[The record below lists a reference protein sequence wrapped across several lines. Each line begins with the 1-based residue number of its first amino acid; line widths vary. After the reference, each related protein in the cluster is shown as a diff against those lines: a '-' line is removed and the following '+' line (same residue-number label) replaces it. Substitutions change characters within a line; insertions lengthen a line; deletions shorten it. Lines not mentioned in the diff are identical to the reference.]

1 MSTYLALSND
11 NQMLRNEEDFFQS
24 HLGHVSDF
32 GSGHPGPAVAG
43 DAAEHADAAV
53 ADPAAPDHHR
63 QHRRLPAAARAQQPV
78 AEMNWIR

>member
-1 MSTYLALSND
+1 MCYEMTTRCCD
-11 NQMLRNEEDFFQS
+11 TKRIFFQS

-53 ADPAAPDHHR
+53 ADPAAPHHHR
-63 QHRRLPAAARAQQPV
+63 QHGRLAAAARAEQPV
-78 AEMNWIR
+78 AEMMAWLM